1 MMKKKVA
8 VIGYGGMGGWH
19 CEHLQ
24 NSDVAELAGIYDIKE
39 ERRELA
45 RSRGIRAYE
54 SFEEVLADPEVDI
67 LTLAIPNDCHKED
80 AILGLRAG
88 KNVISE
94 KPVTLSSADLQ
105 EMIDA
110 ANETGKLFTVHQNR
124 RWDADFLSMK
134 EIYESGSL
142 GPVFNIESRVHGSR
156 GIPGD
161 WRQLPEHG
169 GGMML
174 DWGVHLIDQILQMIP
189 EKIRTVYAVMDHVT
203 NELVDDG
210 FKLDI
215 RFDSGLLVRVEV
227 GTSNFINLP
236 RWYMQGRDGTA
247 IIYDWDLSGKIV
259 RCENWD
265 EKDVVPVVT
274 AAGLTKTMAPRD
286 ESTIAEHD
294 VPKPNPDVHDF
305 YRNVCKAIDGL
316 EPQLVTHPQMMRVMK
331 LMEAAFESDRQGQ
344 VIPFTYDQN

>member
-1 MMKKKVA
+1 MKKKVA

-265 EKDVVPVVT
+265 ERDVVPVVS
-274 AAGLTKTMAPRD
+274 AAGRTKAVAPRD

>member
-1 MMKKKVA
+1 MKKKVA

-124 RWDADFLSMK
+124 RWDADFLSLK
-134 EIYESGSL
+134 EISERGSL

-344 VIPFTYDQN
+344 VIPFTYVQN

>member
-189 EKIRTVYAVMDHVT
+189 EKIHTVYAVMDHVT